1 MGRRISFDINHSQLD
16 LPRYILH
23 VDIFSCGST
32 LLLHYAWQVEGTAAQ
47 VLISHNTHI
56 HPLTC
61 VSLGYCMGSTVL
73 SSLALSIVWIAGR
86 ILAIIAILFLYS
98 VSPVSMI

>member
-1 MGRRISFDINHSQLD
+1 
-16 LPRYILH
+16 
-23 VDIFSCGST
+23 
-32 LLLHYAWQVEGTAAQ
+32 
-47 VLISHNTHI
+47 
-56 HPLTC
+56 
-61 VSLGYCMGSTVL
+61 MGSTVL